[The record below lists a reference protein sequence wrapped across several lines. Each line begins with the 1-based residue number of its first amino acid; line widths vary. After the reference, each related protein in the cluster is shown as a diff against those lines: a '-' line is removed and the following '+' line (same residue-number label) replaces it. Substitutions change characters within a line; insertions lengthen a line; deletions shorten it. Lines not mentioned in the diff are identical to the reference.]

1 MLTNALGI
9 MFNELG
15 AAKSK
20 TEVEAVGHKMD
31 IAMKNDAKIQDADFL
46 SLDMDAKFSDD
57 IFKYAPEEIWD
68 DLTKIYFKRHLIVT
82 LGKNPK
88 IKKFMHEE
96 RERLIKFANE
106 KCKDP
111 EIAQMAIDYYDELRF
126 IDRSKDN
133 FTEVL
138 SIAKNILDSRKAEEE
153 KLKADREE
161 AEAII
166 VNGEDKAQV
175 AYLPEAK
182 PVAKKGKKKKDDNK
196 IIDAEVVEEKAATS
210 EEPAKAADQE
220 LAVPN
225 KPQGWT
231 EPAEKQNAP
240 AIQQQA
246 PAQPTQP
253 AVAQPVQPVAPQ
265 KEERVL
271 PVEIADPQKGIMGPP
286 VQIIPDEKPAEEFNF
301 SYDKKTVVP
310 PSQKYI
316 DPVLPGI
323 VETQVAK
330 VPNLGTFGTTL
341 PNEMQCTTGIN
352 NPFFLFKKNN
362 TEVGFLNINGQMQR
376 PATYFTRFDY
386 TSLVGID
393 AASVLDAIN
402 IVFGSPNTYV
412 EIADATKMDYIP
424 VFHFGGFLDN
434 NPTHI
439 QFESE
444 PLANNRKIV
453 ITFKMDTGEIGI
465 KF

>member
-1 MLTNALGI
+1 MLRNALEVAIREGW
-9 MFNELG
+9 N
-15 AAKSK
+15 AKSHAD
-20 TEVEAVGHKMD
+20 VELV
-31 IAMKNDAKIQDADFL
+31 
-46 SLDMDAKFSDD
+46 
-57 IFKYAPEEIWD
+57 
-68 DLTKIYFKRHLIVT
+68 
-82 LGKNPK
+82 
-88 IKKFMHEE
+88 KKHV
-96 RERLIKFANE
+96 
-106 KCKDP
+106 
-111 EIAQMAIDYYDELRF
+111 EIAKENDEKYLR
-126 IDRSKDN
+126 
-133 FTEVL
+133 
-138 SIAKNILDSRKAEEE
+138 AKNIADKMYLAFICDICNIAPSSIIKDLNILLEKPHLRNLMANKNPVLAQYLEEEDERLMNILKEESDIEIRNMALDLYNFIINKNDNIKSHSSEILEAAEKIVEARKAEEE

-161 AEAII
+161 IEAII
-166 VNGEDKAQV
+166 INGEDKAQV

-182 PVAKKGKKKKDDNK
+182 PVAKKGKKKKDDK

-253 AVAQPVQPVAPQ
+253 VVTQPVQPVVPQ

-271 PVEIADPQKGIMGPP
+271 SVEITDPQKGIMGPP

-330 VPNLGTFGTTL
+330 VPNLSTFGTAL

-393 AASVLDAIN
+393 AAPVLDAIN

-412 EIADATKMDYIP
+412 EIADATKLDYIP

-439 QFESE
+439 RFESE